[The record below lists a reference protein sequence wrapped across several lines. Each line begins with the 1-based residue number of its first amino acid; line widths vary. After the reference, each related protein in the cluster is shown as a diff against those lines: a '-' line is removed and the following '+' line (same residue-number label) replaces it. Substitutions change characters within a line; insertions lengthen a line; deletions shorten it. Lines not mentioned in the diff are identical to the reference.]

1 MRHLKNLH
9 SLHSR
14 GGFVSV
20 CLLPGSPGAG
30 QIVLSFYSTGTNCSM
45 RVREVFIS
53 SLGASMIMEVDLLMQ
68 RIFVCRRT
76 TAADLSTVFTVPPF
90 IRHALRFHCVADC
103 IVRGSLRGVRYQR
116 QIVSIASCMQSLALS
131 EVFG

>member
-14 GGFVSV
+14 SPFDSV

-76 TAADLSTVFTVPPF
+76 ASAYLFSIFTVPPF
-90 IRHALRFHCVADC
+90 IRHTLRFHCVADC
-103 IVRGSLRGVRYQR
+103 IVRGFLRGVRYQR